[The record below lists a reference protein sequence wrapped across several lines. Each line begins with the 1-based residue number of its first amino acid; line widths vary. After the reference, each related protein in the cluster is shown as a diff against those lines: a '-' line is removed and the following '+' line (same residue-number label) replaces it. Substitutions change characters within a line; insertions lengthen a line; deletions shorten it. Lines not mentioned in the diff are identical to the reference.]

1 MADAS
6 AQACAAEA
14 YPVYTAQVAVEAAS
28 YGFDTLFSYLIP
40 EGMLSAVKSGCR
52 VIVPFGRSNKRVQGL
67 VFSITPFKER
77 EQGLKSVLSVL
88 DEEPVIRE
96 EMFAVISYLKEH
108 TFCTWYDA
116 VRTVLPLGMNVDVKQ
131 SYTVCADLK
140 TLDFES
146 FPPMEQTLLRLLEKS
161 SHERQVNALLD
172 YASIPENKK
181 IVLSLIEKGIVQKE
195 DILKKRVREKTMR
208 LLRLTERA
216 QDEGIAFTA
225 KQKPVIAFLQQ
236 AGFASAKEVCYYCGV
251 SDSVIKG
258 LTAKGYI
265 ETYEQPVK
273 EEPIKKWSISS
284 PKEIVLSESQQ
295 QAADGI
301 LALAKSGSP
310 QAALL
315 YGVTGSGKTQVYIKL
330 IDAVLESGKQA
341 MMLVPEIALTPQMV
355 SGFEDLF
362 GDQVAVMHSGLSVA
376 ERLRQWKRIQS
387 GEAGI
392 VIGTRSAVF
401 SPCQRLGIIIL
412 DEEGEAS
419 YKSDSS
425 PRYHARDIAAL
436 RCARHNC
443 LLLLGSATPSI
454 ESFYR
459 ASKGRYQLFTLSER
473 YSTAALPQVT
483 LVDLKEE
490 EKAGNFSSC
499 SRKLQFELAQNLK
512 KGEQSILLINR
523 RGYRSVVQCM
533 ECGKVLECPNC
544 DAPLTYHKVNGRLM
558 CHYCGYS
565 QEAVSICPSCGS
577 GYLKYMGQGTQRIE
591 DELKTLFPEAR
602 VLRMDTD
609 AVGSRAGYE
618 KKFSQFSTGEYDI
631 MVGTQMIAK
640 GLDFPRVTLVGVIN
654 ADQGLFS
661 PDYRSPQRV
670 FSLLC
675 QVVGRSG
682 RSTLPGRAIIQT
694 YSPDNDVIRYAAR
707 QDYKAFYEYEIKF
720 RRLMLY
726 PPFCDICNVGF
737 SGGQDLG
744 TKESADRFV
753 SLLYAKAT
761 ESQESAVTLRV
772 LGVTEAPLHRLSGRF
787 RYRVLI
793 KCRFDQAFRALLAQ
807 TAKEFL
813 LTGENKGIT
822 LSIDINGQL

>member
-1 MADAS
+1 MTDHYAAGAGAS
-6 AQACAAEA
+6 
-14 YPVYTAQVAVEAAS
+14 YTAQVAVEAAS

-40 EGMLSAVKSGCR
+40 AGMLPYVQCGCR
-52 VIVPFGRSNKRVQGL
+52 VVVPFGRSNKRVQGL
-67 VFSITPFKER
+67 VFSLSPLKER

-88 DEEPVIRE
+88 DEEPVINE
-96 EMFAVISYLKEH
+96 EMFSIISYLKEH

-116 VRTVLPLGMNVDVKQ
+116 VRTVLPLGMSVDIKQ
-131 SYTVCADLK
+131 SYTVCTDLK
-140 TLDFES
+140 TLDFKRFS
-146 FPPMEQTLLRLLEKS
+146 PMEQTLLRLLAKS
-161 SHERQVNALLD
+161 NHEGQINALLD

-181 IVLSLIEKGIVQKE
+181 IVLSLIDKGIIRRE
-195 DILKKRVREKTMR
+195 DIFKKRVKEKTVR

-216 QDEGIAFTA
+216 LDEGISFTA
-225 KQKPVIAFLQQ
+225 KQKPVIAFLRQ
-236 AGFASAKEVCYYCGV
+236 AGFASSKEVCYYCGV

-265 ETYEQPVK
+265 EAYEQPVK
-273 EEPIKKWSISS
+273 EEPVKKWSLSS
-284 PKEIVLSESQQ
+284 PKDIVLSEAQRQ
-295 QAADGI
+295 VADGI
-301 LALAKSGSP
+301 LSLVQSGAP

-355 SGFEDLF
+355 SGFEELF
-362 GDQVAVMHSGLSVA
+362 GDQVAVMHSGLSVS
-376 ERLRQWKRIQS
+376 ERMRQWKRIQR
-387 GEAGI
+387 GDAKI

-401 SPCQRLGIIIL
+401 SPCARLGIIIL
-412 DEEGEAS
+412 DEEGEGS
-419 YKSDSS
+419 YKSDAA

-436 RCARHNC
+436 RCATHRC

-459 ASKGRYQLFTLSER
+459 AEKGRYRLFTLEER
-473 YSTAALPQVT
+473 YSSAVLPQVA

-499 SRKLQFELAQNLK
+499 SRKLQFEIEQNLK
-512 KGEQSILLINR
+512 NGEQSILLINR

-533 ECGKVLECPNC
+533 ECREVLECPNC
-544 DAPLTYHKVNGRLM
+544 DAPLTYHKANGRLM

-565 QEAVSICPSCGS
+565 QEAVSVCPSCGS
-577 GYLKYMGQGTQRIE
+577 GYLKYMGQGTQKIE
-591 DELKTLFPEAR
+591 DELKKLFPCAR

-609 AVGSRAGYE
+609 SVGSRVGYE
-618 KKFSQFSTGEYDI
+618 RKFSQFAAGEYDI

-640 GLDFPRVTLVGVIN
+640 GLDFPKVTLVGVIN

-682 RSTLPGRAIIQT
+682 RSNLPGRAIIQT

-707 QDYKAFYEYEIKF
+707 QDYRAFYAYEIQF
-720 RRLMLY
+720 RRAMLY
-726 PPFCDICNVGF
+726 PPFCDICNIGF
-737 SGGQDLG
+737 SGGQDVG
-744 TKESADRFV
+744 TRESANRFV
-753 SLLYAKAT
+753 SLLYVKAT
-761 ESQESAVTLRV
+761 DGMENAVTLRV

-793 KCRFDQAFRALLAQ
+793 KCHCDHAFRTLLAQ

-813 LTGENKGIT
+813 SARENKGIA